1 MSETPRDIA
10 LLTFPGFEMLDV
22 VGPLE
27 SFATANALRPG
38 SYRWRLLAEQPG
50 LVAAS
55 SGLSLSVPEGLVN
68 LSGVDTLLVAGGAGV
83 LEACNAAALLDWLRQ
98 MAGRVRRVGS
108 ICTGALLLADAGLL
122 AGKRAATHWN
132 WCQRL
137 AARHPDIRVER
148 DAIFICDGGV
158 WSSAGVTAGMDMA
171 LAMIEADHGADLALR
186 TARELVMFVKRP
198 GGQAQFSVE
207 LAAQRT
213 ADDAIRQVQD
223 WVIGHLDQDASLSI
237 LAERAGMSPRNFSRV
252 FRQATGDSPAQ
263 WVETIRLERARRLLE
278 GSGLPVEL
286 IASRCGLASGDV
298 LRRLFMRRL
307 GVSPSTYRLRFTS
320 DLSKESA
327 HE

>member
-1 MSETPRDIA
+1 MSETPRDIV

-55 SGLSLSVPEGLVN
+55 SGLSLSVPEGLTD

-83 LEACNAAALLDWLRQ
+83 LEACTAAALVDWLRQ

-122 AGKRAATHWN
+122 AGKRAVTHWN

-207 LAAQRT
+207 LTAQRT
-213 ADDAIRQVQD
+213 ANDAIRQVQD
-223 WVIGHLDQDASLSI
+223 WVIGHLDQDVSLAS

-298 LRRLFMRRL
+298 LRRLFLRRL
-307 GVSPSTYRLRFTS
+307 GVSPGAYRHRFTS

-327 HE
+327 HD